1 VGKTLQDGDE
11 VVLQR
16 TDGAAVR
23 CACQA
28 RQLGAHGDAP
38 PAGQARTVVGWDT
51 PLALSTSAEFP
62 MEAAHGPGA
71 VPWACTACFEP
82 HAVGRLREALR
93 LGLHGTQAEL
103 HELGLERPS
112 VIHLSGPAGRA
123 PLLPRTPR
131 AMHALHAPR
140 LAGGAPGGGKTTL
153 LRALAAELR
162 APVFAVLQ
170 RGALPADLLRPAH
183 RAAPRHAPATRPAG
197 APGPWLDLNDLP
209 PSDWRCMRC
218 PPPLPPRAR
227 PRVLCSSCA
236 ARPTLHAQ
244 RVRLFMRSASDG
256 RDGARQG
263 RGGGAG

>member
-28 RQLGAHGDAP
+28 RQLRAHGDAP
-38 PAGQARTVVGWDT
+38 PVGQARTVVDWDT

-93 LGLHGTQAEL
+93 LGLHGAQAEL

-123 PLLPRTPR
+123 LP
-131 AMHALHAPR
+131 
-140 LAGGAPGGGKTTL
+140 
-153 LRALAAELR
+153 
-162 APVFAVLQ
+162 
-170 RGALPADLLRPAH
+170 
-183 RAAPRHAPATRPAG
+183 
-197 APGPWLDLNDLP
+197 
-209 PSDWRCMRC
+209 
-218 PPPLPPRAR
+218 PPRAHPTR
-227 PRVLCSSCA
+227 HARA
-236 ARPTLHAQ
+236 ARVAL
-244 RVRLFMRSASDG
+244 SG
-256 RDGARQG
+256 RRARRRQDDAAARA
-263 RGGGAG
+263 RGGAARAGFRGPAAWRAPS